1 MRRFLN
7 KGNEKCQETL
17 AESLTK
23 IYYEIGNQFVV
34 IFDEWDFSDQGIG
47 KRQAGEEY
55 KEHTCDRAV
64 SKRC

>member
-17 AESLTK
+17 AESLAK

-34 IFDEWDFSDQGIG
+34 IFDEWDDPIRELGKDRRERGI
-47 KRQAGEEY
+47 
-55 KEHTCDRAV
+55 
-64 SKRC
+64 